1 MSVCGLKSF
10 IGIKNMTQLT
20 LVIGNKNYSSWS
32 LRPWLAMKQFG
43 LEFNEIRIPL
53 YNNEDFSLK
62 IRQYSPSGKVPV
74 LLHEQQTVWDSLAI
88 CEYLAETF
96 PTLQWWPKDKAARAL
111 ARSISA
117 EMHSGFQNLRQNM
130 PMNCRTKYPG
140 KGLVSGVQQD
150 IDRIT
155 SIWQESRQK
164 FGDGGNLLFGNFT
177 IADAFFAP
185 VVLRFVTY
193 DVQLD
198 PISRSYVEAA
208 LALPAMQEW
217 INSAKS
223 ETEIISK
230 YEF

>member
-1 MSVCGLKSF
+1 
-10 IGIKNMTQLT
+10 MTQLT

-43 LEFNEIRIPL
+43 LEFNEILLPL
-53 YNNEDFSLK
+53 YNNPDFSSK
-62 IRQYSPSGKVPV
+62 IRQYSSSGKVPV
-74 LLHEQQTVWDSLAI
+74 LLHDTQTVWDSLAI

-96 PTLQWWPKDKAARAL
+96 QTLQWWPEDKPARAL
-111 ARSISA
+111 ARSVSA

-140 KGLVSGVQQD
+140 KGLEPGVQQD

-155 SIWQESRQK
+155 TIWQDSRQK
-164 FGDGGNLLFGNFT
+164 FGTAGNFLFGNFT

-198 PISRSYVEAA
+198 TVSRNYVESV

-217 INSAKS
+217 INAANN
-223 ETEIISK
+223 ETEVILQ
-230 YEF
+230 YEFYKNIK

>member
-1 MSVCGLKSF
+1 MYVCGLNNF

-32 LRPWLAMKQFG
+32 LRPWLAMKQLG
-43 LEFNEIRIPL
+43 LEFNEILIPL
-53 YNNEDFSLK
+53 YNNPDFSSK
-62 IRQYSPSGKVPV
+62 IRQYSSSGKVPV
-74 LLHEQQTVWDSLAI
+74 LLHDTQTVWDSLAI

-96 PTLQWWPKDKAARAL
+96 PNLQWWPEDKAARAL

-117 EMHSGFQNLRQNM
+117 EMHSRFQKLRQNM

-140 KGLVSGVQQD
+140 KGLTSVVQQD

-164 FGDGGNLLFGNFT
+164 FGAGGNFLFGNFT

-185 VVLRFVTY
+185 VVLRFITY

-198 PISRSYVEAA
+198 TVSRSYVESV

-217 INSAKS
+217 INAANN
-223 ETEIISK
+223 ETEIIPQ

>member
-1 MSVCGLKSF
+1 
-10 IGIKNMTQLT
+10 MTQLT

-53 YNNEDFSLK
+53 YNDPDCSLK
-62 IRQYSPSGKVPV
+62 IRQYSSSGKVPV
-74 LLHEQQTVWDSLAI
+74 LLHDKQTVWDSLAI

-96 PTLQWWPKDKAARAL
+96 PTLQWWPEDKAARAL

-140 KGLVSGVQQD
+140 KGLEPGVQQD

-164 FGDGGNLLFGNFT
+164 FGAGGNFLFGNFT

-185 VVLRFVTY
+185 VVLRFVAY

-198 PISRSYVEAA
+198 TVSRDYVESV
-208 LALPAMQEW
+208 LALPTMQEW
-217 INSAKS
+217 INAAKN
-223 ETEIISK
+223 ETEVIPQ

>member
-1 MSVCGLKSF
+1 
-10 IGIKNMTQLT
+10 MTQLT

-32 LRPWLAMKQFG
+32 LRPWLLMKQLG
-43 LEFNEIRIPL
+43 LEFNEIRISL
-53 YNNEDFSLK
+53 YNNLDYASK

-74 LLHEQQTVWDSLAI
+74 LLHDTQIVWDSLAI

-96 PTLQWWPKDKAARAL
+96 PTLQCWPEDKAARAF

-130 PMNCRTKYPG
+130 PMSCHTKYPG
-140 KGLVSGVQQD
+140 KGLAPGVQQD

-164 FGDGGNLLFGNFT
+164 FGNGGNFLFGNFA

-193 DVQLD
+193 EVQLD
-198 PISRSYVEAA
+198 PVSRNYVEAV

-217 INSAKS
+217 IKAAKN
-223 ETEIISK
+223 ETEIIPQ
-230 YEF
+230 YEY

>member
-1 MSVCGLKSF
+1 MSQ
-10 IGIKNMTQLT
+10 MT
-20 LVIGNKNYSSWS
+20 LVIGNQNYSSWS

-43 LEFNEIRIPL
+43 LQFNTIRIPL
-53 YNNEDFSLK
+53 YSPESSSK

-74 LLHEQQTVWDSLAI
+74 LLHDTQTVWDSLAI

-96 PTLQWWPKDKAARAL
+96 PHLYWWPEDKNTRAYARC
-111 ARSISA
+111 ISA

-130 PMNCRTKYPG
+130 PMNCRAKYPG
-140 KGLVSGVQQD
+140 KGLALGVQQD

-155 SIWQESRQK
+155 SIWRESRQM
-164 FGDGGNLLFGNFT
+164 FGNDGDMLFGKFT

-185 VVLRFVTY
+185 VVLRFVIY

-198 PISRSYVEAA
+198 AVSRDYVAA
-208 LALPAMQEW
+208 ILALPTMQEW
-217 INSAKS
+217 IKAA
-223 ETEIISK
+223 ETETEVMSQ